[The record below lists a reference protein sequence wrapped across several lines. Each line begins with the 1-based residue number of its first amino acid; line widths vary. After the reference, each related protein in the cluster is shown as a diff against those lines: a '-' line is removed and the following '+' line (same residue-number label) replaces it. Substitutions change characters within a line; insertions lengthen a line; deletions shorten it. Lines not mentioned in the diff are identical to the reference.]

1 MKILIKDLFNF
12 HKFDNEK
19 TDAMVDVQD
28 NNIAIIELTG
38 ERDLTFELK
47 ITETDLE
54 KIIIQISN
62 SLSPMGLLVPTENI
76 YVRYTDLEEKKEKIK
91 INNINTDTKEHYIKA
106 TMELLSYL
114 NYMDDVES
122 IKRIYKLTQYLWR
135 KII

>member
-62 SLSPMGLLVPTENI
+62 SLSPMGLLVQTEKI
-76 YVRYTDLEEKKEKIK
+76 YIRYTDLEEKEEKIK
-91 INNINTDTKEHYIKA
+91 INNVNTDSKEKYIKA

-114 NYMDDVES
+114 NYMDDIES